1 MSNSRETLI
10 PDWNGCPCSGA
21 NLEKLLQPAILT
33 VLAREDLHGY
43 RLVQQLGSMAL
54 FHGQSPDASGVY
66 RSLKS
71 LEQRGIVKSR
81 WDVSAQGPTKRLYH
95 LTAAGLKCLDRW
107 TATLRNYQQ
116 AMNQLLAEAQKL
128 LPHSPVS

>member
-10 PDWNGCPCSGA
+10 PDWIGCPCTGA

-33 VLAREDLHGY
+33 VLAQEDLHGY
-43 RLVQQLGSMAL
+43 RLVQQLGTMTL

-66 RSLKS
+66 RSLKA

-81 WDVSAQGPTKRLYH
+81 WDVSAQGPAKRLYH
-95 LTAAGLKCLDRW
+95 LTAAGWKCLDRW
-107 TATLRNYQQ
+107 TNTLRNYRQ
-116 AMNQLLAEAQKL
+116 AVNQLLIEAQKVIQ
-128 LPHSPVS
+128 HSPVS